1 MVRGL
6 AGLLGDHTVK
16 ASFHPNWPNGA
27 RASAPACAS
36 LQAGVGHYG
45 KFSGKRWNSEIYPL
59 LRDFVH
65 VNSRGAGP
73 DAANLK
79 LTTKLHRA

>member
-1 MVRGL
+1 MRAYRRVHHFR
-6 AGLLGDHTVK
+6 
-16 ASFHPNWPNGA
+16 P
-27 RASAPACAS
+27 ASA
-36 LQAGVGHYG
+36 HYG
-45 KFSGKRWNSEIYPL
+45 VFSGNRWNSKIYPL

-73 DAANLK
+73 DAADLK

>member
-1 MVRGL
+1 MQIGL
-6 AGLLGDHTVK
+6 TAPGPLHRR
-16 ASFHPNWPNGA
+16 A
-27 RASAPACAS
+27 RLSARAS

-45 KFSGKRWNSEIYPL
+45 MFSGKRWNSETYPL

-79 LTTKLHRA
+79 LTTKLHRT